1 MGPTFQIIKKNYGS
15 HLEMIKKI
23 KNNNLA
29 TGYTYTELGFSTS
42 IELPQKKTKKKKS
55 VYIMHTK
62 HASHKKIKIKNNQ

>member
-1 MGPTFQIIKKNYGS
+1 
-15 HLEMIKKI
+15 MIKKI

-42 IELPQKKTKKKKS
+42 IELPKKKKQKKKKKS

>member
-42 IELPQKKTKKKKS
+42 IELPQKKTKKKKKCK
-55 VYIMHTK
+55 YN
-62 HASHKKIKIKNNQ
+62 AHKARLS

>member
-1 MGPTFQIIKKNYGS
+1 
-15 HLEMIKKI
+15 MIKKI

-42 IELPQKKTKKKKS
+42 IELPKKKKKKKS

>member
-42 IELPQKKTKKKKS
+42 IELPQKKNKKKKK
-55 VYIMHTK
+55 VYI
-62 HASHKKIKIKNNQ
+62 